1 MENSFS
7 KHVAMYAVAAFFV
20 AATITLL
27 SNLFGNSAW
36 FKNIKAE
43 VTSQP
48 YARTITV
55 SAEGKI
61 TAKPDIAIVELAVV
75 SEGATV
81 KAVTKDGNE
90 KMKKVIDAVKA
101 IGIEDKDIASTRYS
115 LYPRYNYEGNRSPRI
130 TGYSLDQEITV
141 KIRDLEKVEDVLDTG
156 ISSGANQV
164 GQLRFDIDDMTK
176 IKKEAREKAFTA
188 AKEKA
193 LDMASAAGVNLGRVV
208 TFYEDSGYN
217 PPMYA
222 NYAMEVKA
230 MDSAMATEEATIEPG
245 SKDINLSVSVTYE
258 IE

>member
-1 MENSFS
+1 MDNSLS
-7 KHVAMYAVAAFFV
+7 KHIAMYAVAAFFI
-20 AATITLL
+20 AATISLL
-27 SNLFGNSAW
+27 STLFGSSAW

-61 TAKPDIAIVELAVV
+61 TARPDIALVELAVV
-75 SEGATV
+75 SEGLTV

-90 KMKKVIDAVKA
+90 KMAKVIDSVKKL
-101 IGIEDKDIASTRYS
+101 GIEDKDITSTQYN
-115 LYPRYNYEGNRSPRI
+115 LYPKYNYEGNRSPKI
-130 TGYSLDQEITV
+130 IGYTLNQEISV
-141 KIRDLEKVEDVLDTG
+141 KVRDLEKVEDVLDTG
-156 ISSGANQV
+156 INSGANQV

-193 LDMASAAGVNLGRVV
+193 EDMANAAGVKLGRVV
-208 TFYEDSGYN
+208 TFYEDGGYA

-222 NYAMEVKA
+222 NYAMEAKS
-230 MDSAMATEEATIEPG
+230 MDSAVSMATSIEPG
-245 SKDINLSVSVTYE
+245 SKELNLSVSVTYE